1 MNYLVSRY
9 LLTCKKHLIPQIIT
23 LLHKLHH
30 YEIRDLSNNWFSSYL
45 CKRKEFISIN
55 EFNSATQSLGYVVPQ
70 WSVLGPILFL
80 IYIIDLHNA
89 VNFSNIH
96 SKISKIYK
104 SLNKDLK
111 ELSFWLN
118 ANKIA
123 LNVEKQ
129 GLYFLKLS
137 INPVILNWIQVLQK
151 NSE

>member
-1 MNYLVSRY
+1 M
-9 LLTCKKHLIPQIIT
+9 
-23 LLHKLHH
+23 LHKLHH
-30 YEIRDLSNNWFSSYL
+30 YEIRDLSNNSFSSYL

-70 WSVLGPILFL
+70 WSVLGPLLFL

-89 VNFSNIH
+89 VNFSNIQ

-137 INPVILNWIQVLQK
+137 INPVILNWIQVL
-151 NSE
+151 

>member
-30 YEIRDLSNNWFSSYL
+30 YEIRDLSNNWFPSYL

-70 WSVLGPILFL
+70 CSVLDPLLFL
-80 IYIIDLHNA
+80 IYVNDLHNV
-89 VNFSNIH
+89 VNFSNIQ

-129 GLYFLKLS
+129 ELYVLKLS
-137 INPVILNWIQVLQK
+137 INPVILNWI
-151 NSE
+151 

>member
-9 LLTCKKHLIPQIIT
+9 LLTCKKHLILQIIT

-30 YEIRDLSNNWFSSYL
+30 YEIRDLSNNSFPSYL

-70 WSVLGPILFL
+70 CSVLDPLLFL
-80 IYIIDLHNA
+80 IYVNDLHNA
-89 VNFSNIH
+89 VNFSNIQ

-129 GLYFLKLS
+129 ELYVLKLS
-137 INPVILNWIQVLQK
+137 INPVVLNWI
-151 NSE
+151 

>member
-9 LLTCKKHLIPQIIT
+9 LLTCKKHLIQQIIA

-70 WSVLGPILFL
+70 WSVLGPLLFL

-89 VNFSNIH
+89 VNFSNIQ